1 MGVSCRRVTDLRHR
15 LDARTLHRGLIA
27 EAVAETARL
36 EVTREKDLVDAPHIV
51 TG

>member
-1 MGVSCRRVTDLRHR
+1 MGWRRITAPRR
-15 LDARTLHRGLIA
+15 RPDARTLHRGLIA
-27 EAVAETARL
+27 EAVAETAPL